1 MLFSMLQIA
10 SLFDVREGREASSS
24 TPNLYLLRAGQALVT
39 GQYHRA
45 RPCSVEALL
54 LYAFCKWMCKEDQEK
69 DAWMIMGVCVRLA
82 MRMGYHRDPRHLT
95 SITPFEG
102 EMRRRTFFLV
112 EIFDLL
118 FAFQAGLP
126 AIVQEEEC
134 DVEPPRNLFDTDFSE
149 DCKELPPSRPP
160 GDPTPMLYFCY
171 KCRMAKILRRV
182 IRHALSL
189 KESRY
194 EDTMRLDGELQET
207 HEDVP
212 PSLRMRPLSSSF
224 IEPAITTSQRLTIN
238 LMYLKSLCVLHR
250 SFLGHDRSNPTY
262 HYSRT
267 TCVDAALQILTHQ
280 AELYTACQPGGL
292 FHDDQWMLSN
302 LVLRDSLLA
311 AMILCLDLYEARGD
325 LIPIDEEI
333 RERNARR
340 YSTLEACHRIWLC
353 RRTSSREAARASKV
367 LGFMLSKLSGPT
379 AVSPSP
385 NLSLGISVMSQN
397 DAGGNIINSIATS
410 SSVSPCHIIEQTVP
424 QRDHSQND
432 VTLLDHTAG
441 DPLHAIF
448 NDSNEP
454 DWVSPDKDLLVE
466 IKG

>member
-1 MLFSMLQIA
+1 MLFSMLHIA
-10 SLFDVREGREASSS
+10 CLFDVKDGREASDSA
-24 TPNLYLLRAGQALVT
+24 PNLYLLRAGQALVT

-54 LYAFCKWMCKEDQEK
+54 LYAFSKWMCKEDQEK

-82 MRMGYHRDPRHLT
+82 IRMGYHRDPRHLT

-134 DVEPPRNLFDTDFSE
+134 DVEPPKNLFDTDFSE

-160 GDPTPMLYFCY
+160 GDPTPMLFFRY

-189 KESRY
+189 KEPCY
-194 EDTMRLDGELQET
+194 EDTIRLDRELQEA

-212 PSLRMRPLSSSF
+212 PSLRVRPLTSSF
-224 IEPAITTSQRLTIN
+224 IEPAITTSQRLTID
-238 LMYLKSLCVLHR
+238 LVYLKSLCVLHR
-250 SFLGHDRSNPTY
+250 TFVGHDRSNPIY

-267 TCVDAALQILTHQ
+267 TCVGAALQILTHQ
-280 AELYTACQPGGL
+280 AELYAACQPGGI

-325 LIPIDEEI
+325 LIPVDQETPM
-333 RERNARR
+333 REARR
-340 YSTLEACHRIWLC
+340 YSILEACHSIWLS
-353 RRTSSREAARASKV
+353 RRTLSRDAARASNV
-367 LGFMLSKLSGPT
+367 LGVMLSKLSGST
-379 AVSPSP
+379 AVSPPSNP
-385 NLSLGISVMSQN
+385 PLEISVMSQN
-397 DAGGNIINSIATS
+397 NAGGNNIDPTANSFGIA
-410 SSVSPCHIIEQTVP
+410 PGHMMEQIVP
-424 QRDHSQND
+424 NHTRSGND
-432 VTLLDHTAG
+432 VALPNCTAG

-448 NDSNEP
+448 NESNEI
-454 DWVSPDKDLLVE
+454 DWVSLDKVL
-466 IKG
+466 

>member
-1 MLFSMLQIA
+1 
-10 SLFDVREGREASSS
+10 
-24 TPNLYLLRAGQALVT
+24 
-39 GQYHRA
+39 
-45 RPCSVEALL
+45 
-54 LYAFCKWMCKEDQEK
+54 
-69 DAWMIMGVCVRLA
+69 MIMGVCVRLA

-134 DVEPPRNLFDTDFSE
+134 DVEPPKNLYDTDFSE

-182 IRHALSL
+182 ILHALSL

-194 EDTMRLDGELQET
+194 EDTMRLDGELQEA

-212 PSLRMRPLSSSF
+212 PSLRMRSLSSSF
-224 IEPAITTSQRLTIN
+224 IEPAITTSQRLTID

-250 SFLGHDRSNPTY
+250 TFLGHDRSNPTY

-280 AELYTACQPGGL
+280 AELYTACQPGGI

-325 LIPIDEEI
+325 LIPVDKEI

-340 YSTLEACHRIWLC
+340 YSTLEACHRIWLL
-353 RRTSSREAARASKV
+353 RRTSSRDAARASNV
-367 LGFMLSKLSGPT
+367 LGVMLSKLSEPT

-385 NLSLGISVMSQN
+385 NLPRETSVMSHN
-397 DAGGNIINSIATS
+397 DAGGNKIEPTATS
-410 SSVSPCHIIEQTVP
+410 FGVPPCHMMEQIVP
-424 QRDHSQND
+424 NHTHSEND
-432 VTLLDHTAG
+432 VALLDCTAG

-454 DWVSPDKDLLVE
+454 DWVSPDKFFKWR